1 MGRASGGTGGFT
13 YWQHSL
19 FKYNIQYFCGV
30 KNDMSILLKRNI
42 ETNEQSRGYG
52 VMGTRQ

>member
-1 MGRASGGTGGFT
+1 MGRVGRVDSPIG
-13 YWQHSL
+13 HISP